1 MTIDLS
7 FKKIV
12 WKPFNFD
19 KRQSLLVSQRYGLNV
34 LLSKLLVIRN
44 IQLEEIDFFL
54 NPELNKILPDPFILK
69 DMEKSVKRIF
79 LSIKNNSVCAKSKLE
94 LCFILLFTIIFFDSL
109 FLFVAVRV

>member
-79 LSIKNNSVCAKSKLE
+79 LSIKNKEKIGKYL
-94 LCFILLFTIIFFDSL
+94 SL
-109 FLFVAVRV
+109 IKGNL